1 MMQCEIIRDLLPLY
15 AEGLTG
21 DAANREI
28 EAHLAGCDA
37 CAKALEQLR
46 VPVEQPEPQ
55 AEAWKAAVKKEKKTR
70 RRRLVLMIAAA
81 LLLGVGICLGVLYR
95 QDFFEIRDRANS
107 PDGQVTAVICDGA
120 GDSVAVPEDVPA
132 FRLKLMKGAKQ
143 VLMAVIGDAEYQ
155 SMHWSPTSD
164 MVALQIRK
172 NGMETV
178 QVKQVP
184 PSNTGRHLAVERQ
197 LAQLV
202 RSAPELE
209 WVRWEESED
218 GQRPLLDCRFVCWSE
233 DGSNI
238 LLSARGTDATG
249 ETRQGYLLFYPQRMA
264 DPTINPNTSVIE
276 VVSDF
281 SSATQPTS
289 GKVWEQ
295 RAKDFEAWT
304 AKQGLAPTMLHTSS
318 LSAVATLLENRVPDC
333 AITYYRY
340 SAEQDTFLACGSEL
354 IPELLKQAAD
364 PHAFAV
370 FARGE
375 APGNDITAVVSE
387 ELRIVLFK

>member
-1 MMQCEIIRDLLPLY
+1 
-15 AEGLTG
+15 
-21 DAANREI
+21 
-28 EAHLAGCDA
+28 
-37 CAKALEQLR
+37 
-46 VPVEQPEPQ
+46 
-55 AEAWKAAVKKEKKTR
+55 VKKEKKTR
-70 RRRLVLMIAAA
+70 RRRLALICTLA
-81 LLLGVGICLGVLYR
+81 LLLGIAICLGVLHS
-95 QDFFEIRDRANS
+95 QDFFEIRDRAKS

-120 GDSVAVPEDVPA
+120 GDSVAVPEDIPA

-143 VLMAVIGDAEYQ
+143 VLMVVIGDAEYQ
-155 SMHWSPTSD
+155 SMYWSPTSD

-172 NGMETV
+172 NGTETV

-202 RSAPELE
+202 HSAPALE
-209 WVRWEESED
+209 WVQWDET
-218 GQRPLLDCRFVCWSE
+218 GAQPLLDCRFICWSE

-249 ETRQGYLLFYPQRMA
+249 ETRQGYLLFYPLRLA
-264 DPTINPNTSVIE
+264 DPTINPNTPVIE

-295 RAKDFEAWT
+295 QAKAFEAWAT
-304 AKQGLAPTMLHTSS
+304 KQGLAPTMLHTSS
-318 LSAVATLLENRVPDC
+318 LPAVATLLENRVPDC
-333 AITYYRY
+333 TVTYFRY

-375 APGNDITAVVSE
+375 APGNDITAVASE